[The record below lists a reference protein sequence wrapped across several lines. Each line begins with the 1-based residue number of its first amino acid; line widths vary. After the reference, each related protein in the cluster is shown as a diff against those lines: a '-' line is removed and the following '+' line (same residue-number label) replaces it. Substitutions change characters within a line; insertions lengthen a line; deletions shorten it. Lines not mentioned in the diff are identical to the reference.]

1 MKGKTD
7 HKFSVKVWE
16 CICYNCVGT
25 LTKVEGNVNS
35 DKYISILEDNI

>member
-1 MKGKTD
+1 MKGRTD

-16 CICYNCVGT
+16 CICYNCEGT
-25 LTKVEGNVNS
+25 LTKVEGNVNA